1 MKGKVIAVVIM
12 LALAGLGKS
21 AIASPEY
28 PVLGYCTGSN
38 VRLRES
44 PSTKS
49 KILGEVSDPQEL
61 VILGERKVNGQVWYN
76 VDDPFDDREA
86 WISGRYVDR
95 NDTGRT
101 PAYVTAVKVR
111 SVFGQTSR
119 RTRAI
124 FGRPSEIE
132 RTKFYFDPARK
143 EYTREILTY
152 PAFTASFTEGSL
164 TRVEVRKKGY
174 AFGEIEVG
182 ETMQIVLDTLGRPA
196 SDKRN
201 EFVYEIS
208 PVEVLTFK
216 SADDREGVERVKTML
231 WEVYLDA

>member
-1 MKGKVIAVVIM
+1 M
-12 LALAGLGKS
+12 LALAGCS
-21 AIASPEY
+21 FASPEY
-28 PVLGYCTGSN
+28 PALGYCTGSN

-49 KILGEVSDPQEL
+49 RILGEVSDPQEL
-61 VILGERKVNGQVWYN
+61 VLLGERKVNGQVWYR

-86 WISGRYVDR
+86 WISGRYVSR
-95 NDTGRT
+95 NEDTVS
-101 PAYVTAVKVR
+101 PANVTAVKIR
-111 SVFGQTSR
+111 SVFGQTPR
-119 RTRAI
+119 KTRAI
-124 FGRPSEIE
+124 FGRPQDIE

-152 PAFTASFTEGSL
+152 PAFTASFTEGRL

>member
-1 MKGKVIAVVIM
+1 MKRKVIVVMMM
-12 LALAGLGKS
+12 LALAGCVY
-21 AIASPEY
+21 ASPEY
-28 PVLGYCTGSN
+28 PVLGWCTGSN

-49 KILGEVSDPQEL
+49 RILGEVSDPQEL
-61 VILGERKVNGQVWYN
+61 VLLGERKVNGQVWYH

-86 WISGRYVDR
+86 WISGRYVSR
-95 NDTGRT
+95 NEDSPT
-101 PAYVTAVKVR
+101 PANVAAVKVR
-111 SVFGQTSR
+111 SAFGQTSR
-119 RTRAI
+119 KTRAI
-124 FGRPSEIE
+124 FGRPKDIE
-132 RTKFYFDPARK
+132 RTKFFFDPAQR

-152 PAFTASFTEGSL
+152 PAFTASFTEGRL

>member
-1 MKGKVIAVVIM
+1 M
-12 LALAGLGKS
+12 LALAGCAS
-21 AIASPEY
+21 ASPDY
-28 PVLGYCTGSN
+28 PMLGYCTGSN

-49 KILGEVSDPQEL
+49 RILGEVSDPQEL
-61 VILGERKVNGQVWYN
+61 VILGERKVNGQVWYR

-86 WISGRYVDR
+86 WISGRYVSR
-95 NDTGRT
+95 NEDSGT
-101 PAYVTAVKVR
+101 PANVTAVKIR
-111 SVFGQTSR
+111 SVFGQTPR
-119 RTRAI
+119 KTRAI
-124 FGRPSEIE
+124 FGRPQDIE

-152 PAFTASFTEGSL
+152 PAFTVSFTEGRL

-182 ETMQIVLDTLGRPA
+182 ETMQIVLDTLGRPT

-231 WEVYLDA
+231 WEIYLDA